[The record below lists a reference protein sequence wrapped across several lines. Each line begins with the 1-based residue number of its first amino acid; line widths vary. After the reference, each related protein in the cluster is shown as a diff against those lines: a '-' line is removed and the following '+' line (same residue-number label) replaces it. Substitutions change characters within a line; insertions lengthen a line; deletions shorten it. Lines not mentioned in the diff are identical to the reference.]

1 MNLVELRT
9 DHYTPLLRAAL
20 EAGYPRHRE
29 LDYNA
34 LFSACSDRG
43 GRLWREQIVP
53 ALGAVQAEAFDKAL
67 WRVRMRAETS
77 IPWPVGFGYAFGAAC
92 HALAGG
98 RTEDRVYAAT
108 TAGLA
113 NFLVGL
119 FDHLLDK
126 HPREFGTLGDLVSD
140 AALKRYTLDRDLSA
154 FVADPQQ
161 VLAAGLVGLYRLYLM
176 RCHHLLGEPEDT
188 PTARAWSDA
197 LRSVHEAERLSVTW
211 KISQVPVS
219 RAMIEQ
225 SETPGLHA
233 YWMIALVA
241 CLGVGEEGVKKME
254 PFARRFIRFMR
265 QVDSVVDIED
275 DIRNDAW
282 GGMVARIALEARD
295 QDDADRIVTETADE
309 CAQLLQ
315 DLRDTVSH
323 IFWEPGDAFSL
334 ADILWAYVWT
344 WAGGQ
349 IPGWQDK
356 GLEAVNREHIGR

>member
-1 MNLVELRT
+1 MNLADLRT
-9 DHYTPLLRAAL
+9 DHYKPLLRAAL
-20 EAGYPRHRE
+20 EAGYARHRE

-34 LFSACSDRG
+34 LFSACTERG

-53 ALGAVQAEAFDKAL
+53 EFGAVQAEAFDKAL

-126 HPREFGTLGDLVSD
+126 HPREFGALGDLVGD

-154 FVADPQQ
+154 FVADPQE
-161 VLAAGLVGLYRLYLM
+161 VLAAGLVGLYRLYLT
-176 RCHHLLGEPEDT
+176 RCHRLLGEPKDT
-188 PTARAWSDA
+188 PTASAWSDA

-211 KISQVPVS
+211 KMSQVPVS
-219 RAMIEQ
+219 PTMIEQ
-225 SETPGLHA
+225 SETPGLYA

-241 CLGVGEEGVKKME
+241 CLGVGEEGVKKKME

-265 QVDSVVDIED
+265 QADSVVDIED
-275 DIRNDAW
+275 DIRNDVW
-282 GGMVARIALEARD
+282 GGMVARIALEAHD
-295 QDDADRIVTETADE
+295 QNDADRIVSEATDE
-309 CAQLLQ
+309 CVRLLQ
-315 DLRDTVSH
+315 DLGNVSD

-334 ADILWAYVWT
+334 ADILWAYV
-344 WAGGQ
+344 
-349 IPGWQDK
+349 
-356 GLEAVNREHIGR
+356 